1 MLTSCPYLSCKWP
14 CRDTRGDMGNPE
26 RREQSQQIPQEPAIL
41 CQPCGS
47 STDTTIT
54 PREQRQKV
62 ISGSAS
68 PSLFLSTHLQSPW
81 EAQTPALPHSP
92 TGPPSPGCCCGTS
105 GSPGGPGNRK
115 GRDVA
120 QWDWHGRAPACLP

>member
-26 RREQSQQIPQEPAIL
+26 RREQSQQIPQEPTNLRFHRRHNHHPKGAETEGDL
-41 CQPCGS
+41 
-47 STDTTIT
+47 
-54 PREQRQKV
+54 RQCFTLSV
-62 ISGSAS
+62 
-68 PSLFLSTHLQSPW
+68 PTVFLSTHLQSPW

-105 GSPGGPGNRK
+105 GSPGGPGDRK